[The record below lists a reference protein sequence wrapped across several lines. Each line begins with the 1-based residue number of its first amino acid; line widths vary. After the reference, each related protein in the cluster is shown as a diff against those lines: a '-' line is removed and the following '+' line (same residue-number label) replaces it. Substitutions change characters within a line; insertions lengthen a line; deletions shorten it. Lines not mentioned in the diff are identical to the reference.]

1 LKVTKANPKKLASK
15 VTWTSKR
22 KKIATVSDTG
32 VVTAL
37 KPGTTVITAVS
48 EKDASVKASVK
59 VRVSKKISATKNNL
73 NRKKKVLYVGE
84 SMNLKI
90 DKTKQ
95 ANADLPETSWKS
107 KKKKV
112 ASVSDEG
119 VVTALKPGTT
129 TITVTS
135 KEDPS
140 VKASVRVQVKA
151 APTKE
156 EKTCT
161 ATAEFSN
168 GSEIWSLMGAYGIA
182 YDCHP
187 DKLVIRSKE
196 EFQELEKLYKNSG
209 DGNLKDTWLAAY
221 KNMDFSKESLV
232 LLTFTLPLNCGN
244 TRLLSCVTRLDAD
257 GKLYGVLNIE
267 IDSHEMEEGVSYP
280 AVLKNYSV
288 ALRIPRKEEAMID
301 AFEMKFQ

>member
-1 LKVTKANPKKLASK
+1 
-15 VTWTSKR
+15 
-22 KKIATVSDTG
+22 
-32 VVTAL
+32 
-37 KPGTTVITAVS
+37 
-48 EKDASVKASVK
+48 
-59 VRVSKKISATKNNL
+59 
-73 NRKKKVLYVGE
+73 
-84 SMNLKI
+84 
-90 DKTKQ
+90 
-95 ANADLPETSWKS
+95 
-107 KKKKV
+107 
-112 ASVSDEG
+112 
-119 VVTALKPGTT
+119 
-129 TITVTS
+129 
-135 KEDPS
+135 
-140 VKASVRVQVKA
+140 
-151 APTKE
+151 
-156 EKTCT
+156 
-161 ATAEFSN
+161 
-168 GSEIWSLMGAYGIA
+168 MGAYGIA